1 MSHDRAVWCLPE
13 RGLAPPLLRPPRNR
27 RGPPRRQSSRLR
39 PQGPRP
45 GATEADKEKFDIV
58 RKNPT
63 MIVSRW
69 SLQGHC
75 LEGKRPYPS
84 CLQAGILAVLMGGFF
99 YGMAWL
105 TRPIVGPVTSPPFL
119 EYLGTATIVLGLVLM
134 PLRQRRTLDGRART
148 LNDWSCLG
156 WLVPGKATGLG
167 EVRAVVID
175 REAKVIRGRD
185 LPDSMEEVDNVWI
198 LDRGGDLRQLDSFP
212 NRPFEARRTA
222 EAASRLLGV
231 EYRDTTCN
239 PPDIKTPSE
248 LDESLGQRYL
258 RKAQPLPEPQEPPV
272 LWFRCLESPEGLDIR
287 IPRAHLVDFWG
298 PILWGMGLFLAALVL
313 LVQLLDEDWMRM
325 FPALLVGALPFSLPW
340 ICTSWPASRLTESLR
355 LTRRSLK
362 VDSTLYGRHEIPLAE
377 LEDLFLRD
385 FRKNR
390 MYRNFQVERY
400 FPVGCLCAR
409 SDRVQACFGGSLDET
424 NLEYLRALLLNRI
437 VEYTRSD

>member
-1 MSHDRAVWCLPE
+1 
-13 RGLAPPLLRPPRNR
+13 
-27 RGPPRRQSSRLR
+27 
-39 PQGPRP
+39 
-45 GATEADKEKFDIV
+45 
-58 RKNPT
+58 

-75 LEGKRPYPS
+75 LEGKRPLPS
-84 CLQAGILAVLMGGFF
+84 CLQAGVPVALTGGLLFLI
-99 YGMAWL
+99 GWL
-105 TRPIVGPVTSPPFL
+105 TRPDPGPEMSLSDLF
-119 EYLGTATIVLGLVLM
+119 EYLGGAAMVFGVVWMLV
-134 PLRQRRTLDGRART
+134 RERRTLDGRART
-148 LNDWSCLG
+148 LSDWSCLG
-156 WLVPGKATGLG
+156 WPDAGMVTRLG
-167 EVRAVVID
+167 DIEAVVID

-185 LPDSMEEVDNVWI
+185 LPDSVEDVDSVWI
-198 LDRGGDLRQLDSFP
+198 LHRGGDLRQLDSFP

-248 LDESLGQRYL
+248 LDESLGQRCL
-258 RKAQPLPEPQEPPV
+258 RKGQPLPQPQEPTN
-272 LWFRCLESPEGLDIR
+272 LRFRCMESPEGLDIR
-287 IPRAHLVDFWG
+287 IPRARLVDFWR
-298 PILWGMGLFLAALVL
+298 PVLWGMGLFLAALVL
-313 LVQLLDEDWMRM
+313 LVQFLADDWMM
-325 FPALLVGALPFSLPW
+325 MLLVLLFAALPLSLPW

-385 FRKNR
+385 FRENR
-390 MYRNFQVERY
+390 MYRNYQVERY

-409 SDRVQACFGGSLDET
+409 SDRVQACFGGSLDEA